1 MHCSPTFCRLRAKGS
16 GHFCKP
22 AQLQPWIAG
31 HTLRSM
37 TLNFRGQVHS
47 GRLIVNEPI
56 DLPDGSEV
64 TLSVVEDGDE
74 LDDEDR
80 ARLHEAIRA
89 GQAELDRGEGIPAT
103 EVIAKLRAG

>member
-56 DLPDGSEV
+56 
-64 TLSVVEDGDE
+64 
-74 LDDEDR
+74 
-80 ARLHEAIRA
+80 RA